1 MCTRGRLPSEMKQ
14 NGSAKKS
21 VSFSSETKKSP
32 EPQSSNT
39 LPGVEDITQHYN
51 ATRARQIPQTE
62 LDESNRQKG
71 VQFKASLLLLIGFFF
86 WIL

>member
-1 MCTRGRLPSEMKQ
+1 MKQ

-21 VSFSSETKKSP
+21 VSFSSETKKSAGP
-32 EPQSSNT
+32 EPQSSNA

-51 ATRARQIPQTE
+51 ATRARQIPQKE
-62 LDESNRQKG
+62 LDDSKRQKG